1 MAKSPRQVKCQE
13 LIAEE
18 LPACVAGEVSAQ
30 AVVEGVGDR
39 SEGLVLLRMGSDGK
53 RVIEGVCSER
63 VIENVG
69 EGVVGT
75 PRGGVCQLMEV
86 ACLVMK
92 QDWVL
97 VDSGC
102 DEKNRKLVAA

>member
-1 MAKSPRQVKCQE
+1 MAMSPRQMNCQE

-30 AVVEGVGDR
+30 AVVDGMGDR

-53 RVIEGVCSER
+53 RGVEVVVDGV
-63 VIENVG
+63 VIENVR

-75 PRGGVCQLMEV
+75 PGGGVCQLMEV

-92 QDWVL
+92 E
-97 VDSGC
+97 G
-102 DEKNRKLVAA
+102 

>member
-53 RVIEGVCSER
+53 RVIGGICSER

-69 EGVVGT
+69 EGVVGI

>member
-18 LPACVAGEVSAQ
+18 LPACVAEEVSAQ
-30 AVVEGVGDR
+30 AVVDGVVDR

-92 QDWVL
+92 Q
-97 VDSGC
+97 G
-102 DEKNRKLVAA
+102 